1 MIAWRHVSL
10 SLMLVAA
17 TAACQTR
24 VLFIGNSY
32 TYTNDLPGMFTALAA
47 SLGEDVV
54 TGMSAP
60 GGYTF
65 NQHTQN
71 TATLN
76 ALAQGDWDVVVLQEQ
91 SQLPSFPLGQVETEC
106 LPFAAALVDLARQA
120 NPCVKP
126 VFLMTWG
133 RENGDAQNCASWPPV
148 CTYEGMQAL
157 LRERYLRM
165 ASDNS
170 ATCAAAGAVWR
181 EHRALYPGIG
191 LYTDGSHPNA
201 LGSFIAS
208 TTLFSTVFRRPS
220 TSSSFVPGGVDAAQ
234 AAAIRALSSSVVLDS
249 AQVWNIGVN
258 DPVAQADWMLLG
270 GGEVYFMSN
279 TVGAVDYT
287 WHFGDGTSAD
297 GEDAFHIYSG
307 SGPYD
312 ASLIVID
319 GCGRTDTL
327 AFSVSA
333 SQGMSDVAAPSAITV
348 HRAEGPALRVTS
360 ERPMAFFQVL
370 DVSGRVLLS
379 TSFAAGR
386 TLLRLPGAAAG
397 SLIWHARDAD
407 GQGFVGRVAPS
418 TLAP

>member
-1 MIAWRHVSL
+1 MNALRQVSL
-10 SLMLVAA
+10 SLVLVAA

-65 NQHTQN
+65 NLHTQN

-76 ALAQGDWDVVVLQEQ
+76 ALAQSDWDVVVLQEQ

-106 LPFAAALVDLARQA
+106 FPYAAALVDLARQA
-120 NPCVKP
+120 NPCVEP

-157 LRERYLRM
+157 LRERYLQM
-165 ASDNS
+165 AIDNS
-170 ATCAAAGAVWR
+170 ATCAPAGAVWR
-181 EHRALYPGIG
+181 EHRALHPGIG

-201 LGSFIAS
+201 IGSFIAS
-208 TTLFSTVFRRPS
+208 TVLFSTIFRRPS
-220 TSSSFVPGGVDAAQ
+220 TSSAFVPGGVDPAQ
-234 AAAIRALSSSVVLDS
+234 AATIRALSSGIVLDS
-249 AQVWNIGVN
+249 AQIWNIGVN
-258 DPVAQADWMLLG
+258 NPEAQAEWTPLG
-270 GGEVYFMSN
+270 SGQVYFQS
-279 TVGAVDYT
+279 TTLEAVGYT
-287 WHFGDGTSAD
+287 WHFGDGMSAD
-297 GEDAFHIYSG
+297 GEDAFHTYSG
-307 SGPYD
+307 SGPYE

-333 SQGMSDVAAPSAITV
+333 SQGMSDVAGPSAITV
-348 HRAEGPALRVTS
+348 HRAEGSSLRITS
-360 ERPMAFFQVL
+360 KHAIASFQVL
-370 DVSGRVLLS
+370 DVRGRVLLS
-379 TSFAAGR
+379 TSLAAGIT
-386 TLLRLPGAAAG
+386 TLQLPATATS
-397 SLIWHARDAD
+397 SLIWQARDAD
-407 GQGFVGRVAPS
+407 GQGYVGRMAPS